1 MNVLA
6 QYRHHLDRLTPDQQF
21 GFRQGI
27 PQPCHNE
34 SILHKCDLRSRHDV
48 DWSTRYKNY
57 IQRWTSKREHIARGK
72 MAIGSLG
79 YHDPYMVWYCSI
91 TIQFLTQIG
100 SFHELLTTS
109 IHQRY
114 DTAAP
119 NDLHICRLCTTV
131 LEAIHEMNRLD
142 APFSVDVT
150 TQPQPQSGHVRP
162 IGRGPGMRKIRHTP
176 VVA

>member
-1 MNVLA
+1 MNASLPDYCTVGKDIWCTISHLICFHIVEWHRFDKVL
-6 QYRHHLDRLTPDQQF
+6 QQF

-100 SFHELLTTS
+100 SFHELLV
-109 IHQRY
+109 IFH
-114 DTAAP
+114 
-119 NDLHICRLCTTV
+119 V
-131 LEAIHEMNRLD
+131 LFFIY
-142 APFSVDVT
+142 
-150 TQPQPQSGHVRP
+150 
-162 IGRGPGMRKIRHTP
+162 
-176 VVA
+176 